1 MRKAALFLT
10 GLVWMGSVFQSGFAQ
25 SDSTKAAVPPKLLIG
40 FSIPHTGMHGLK
52 LEVLFPVRPKLLLSL
67 SPELYSGKLSYS
79 DEGQLS
85 GVGFH
90 TGLRYAY
97 WQNERKGMGL
107 IGFAQSDI
115 EYNFFAINK
124 RDKRWVER
132 DQNGQKVMVLE
143 EDDVFKRYNRFGMN
157 YKMGG
162 LWYYPSG
169 FYYEWSFGVAIR
181 KTVASFSDNY
191 FPAYKNDDYPWS
203 YGYSGVAPI
212 FGFRIGFLI
221 R

>member
-1 MRKAALFLT
+1 MKKAGLFLIAF
-10 GLVWMGSVFQSGFAQ
+10 LCMGSVFHSCFAQ
-25 SDSTKAAVPPKLLIG
+25 NDSATKIVPPKLLIG
-40 FSIPHTGMHGLK
+40 FSVPHTALHGLK
-52 LEVLFPVRPKLLLSL
+52 LEVLVPVANKLYLSI
-67 SPELYSGKLSYS
+67 SPEFYSGKLTYS

-85 GVGFH
+85 GIGLH
-90 TGLRYAY
+90 PGLRYAY
-97 WQNERKGMGL
+97 WQNERKGKG
-107 IGFAQSDI
+107 IIAFAQGDV

-143 EDDVFKRYNRFGMN
+143 EDDVFKRYHRFGMN

-162 LWYYPSG
+162 LWYFPSG

-191 FPAYKNDDYPWS
+191 FPDIKNDDFPWS

>member
-1 MRKAALFLT
+1 MRKAVLFLT
-10 GLVWMGSVFQSGFAQ
+10 GFLWMGSLLQSGFAQ
-25 SDSTKAAVPPKLLIG
+25 NDSTKPAVPPKLLIG
-40 FSIPHTGMHGLK
+40 FSIPHTAMHGLK
-52 LEVLFPVRPKLLLSL
+52 LEVLFPVKEKLFLSL
-67 SPELYSGKLSYS
+67 SPEFYSGKLSYY

-85 GVGFH
+85 GVGLH

-97 WQNERKGMGL
+97 WQNERKGKG
-107 IGFAQSDI
+107 IIAFAQGDI

-143 EDDVFKRYNRFGMN
+143 EDDVFKRYHRFGMH

-162 LWYYPSG
+162 LWYFPSG

-181 KTVASFSDNY
+181 KTVASFSENY
-191 FPAYKNDDYPWS
+191 FPDNKNDDLPWS